1 MVAAGFM
8 VDLTTGDEVT
18 MAVAIVIATAAG
30 SIIVIVIVIVIVT
43 VAAAAAVIVIVI
55 MVAIVTVV
63 VIAAT
68 ATGDPITVEMGVVIE
83 AVSTDAELYVVSV
96 NTQPFSAF
104 SVPAPVSSAI
114 PTSEA
119 VNGGH
124 FVATFLMRN
133 CHNGDG
139 TVDRHHSVLATPATP
154 RRKLHDYTNPVVGWL
169 APAPH
174 LPSRTA

>member
-68 ATGDPITVEMGVVIE
+68 ATGDPITVEIGVMIE

-104 SVPAPVSSAI
+104 RFQPP
-114 PTSEA
+114 
-119 VNGGH
+119 
-124 FVATFLMRN
+124 FLAQFQL
-133 CHNGDG
+133 
-139 TVDRHHSVLATPATP
+139 V
-154 RRKLHDYTNPVVGWL
+154 KL
-169 APAPH
+169 
-174 LPSRTA
+174 